1 MEKDNITEN
10 AAENAPENTTENT
23 AENTIDSTN
32 DNKKEKKKMNKPLKI
47 TLIVLAVLLS
57 LAIVLLGSAYAVF
70 KHYYSMLDYEE
81 LFSSDEWETLPPEE
95 LERDEG
101 EDLDSV
107 DPSQI
112 ATPDEMKGYLEQI
125 EQVEKPSSDFQI
137 QYDKIGGSLGEI
149 ERNYTADYISAKDN
163 VTNILLIGIDS
174 RRNVTAGLSDVM
186 MVVSICPDTK
196 SIVLTSFLRD
206 IYVAIPGHSPN
217 RLNVAYALGGPSLLV
232 ETIEKNFGLRIDRY
246 AMVNFYT
253 FVDAVDSIG
262 GVSIYLTDAEL
273 SVINSHIYYTNKIV
287 NNVYDRTNEIE
298 NKGAGYYELNGVQA
312 LGYARIRKIGS
323 DFARTNRQRNIVG
336 AVINKA
342 KGLSPSEWNSLLN
355 KILPCIK
362 TNLTE
367 SDLLSMLI
375 NAASYIKYDLKSIS
389 TPPPDNFKYM
399 RIDGRSVIGVDLT
412 QVRAHLKNNIYPE

>member
-1 MEKDNITEN
+1 MEKDKITEN
-10 AAENAPENTTENT
+10 TSENEN
-23 AENTIDSTN
+23 ENTIDNTIDTSN
-32 DNKKEKKKMNKPLKI
+32 ENKKEKKKMKKPLKI
-47 TLIVLAVLLS
+47 TLIVLVVLLS
-57 LAIVLLGSAYAVF
+57 LAVVLLGTAYALF
-70 KHYYSMLDYEE
+70 KYYYNMLDYEE

-95 LERDEG
+95 LNRDEG
-101 EDLDSV
+101 EDLDNV

-112 ATPDEMKGYLEQI
+112 ATPDEMKDYLEQI
-125 EQVEKPSSDFQI
+125 EQVEKPSADFQI

-149 ERNYTADYISAKDN
+149 ERNYTADYISANDN

-206 IYVAIPGHSPN
+206 VYVAIPGHSPN

-262 GVSIYLTDAEL
+262 GVSIYLTNEEL
-273 SVINSHIYYTNKIV
+273 SVINSHIYYTNKII
-287 NNVYDRTNEIE
+287 NDVYDKTANAIE
-298 NKGAGYYELNGVQA
+298 NKGAGYYQLNGVQA
-312 LGYARIRKIGS
+312 LGYARIRKIGT
-323 DFARTNRQRNIVG
+323 DFARTNRQRNIVS

-342 KGLSPSEWNSLLN
+342 KGMSPSEWNDLLN

-375 NAASYIKYDLKSIS
+375 NAASYLKYDLKSIS
-389 TPPPDNFKYM
+389 TPPPNNFKYM
-399 RIDGRSVIGVDLT
+399 QIGGRSVIGVDLNK
-412 QVRAHLKNNIYPE
+412 VREHLKNNIYGE